1 VSHSLSTVAP
11 VTRSQTGRA
20 RPLPPEERRAALI
33 AATVPLVCELGTK
46 VTTRQIAEA
55 AGVAEGT
62 IFRVFDDKDELV
74 SAAVGAVLDP
84 VPLIAELDGID
95 RTLPLRERMTALVGV
110 MQRRLLRVFGLLSA
124 LGMVGPPDQLQ
135 EHKDKVRPTN
145 EMVFDAVERILAP
158 DRDRFRCPIREVA
171 HILRLVTFSGSHPLI
186 SDGRMLTA
194 EQIVSVVLD
203 GLLEHDDLTHDDPQR
218 SSHRGNH

>member
-1 VSHSLSTVAP
+1 
-11 VTRSQTGRA
+11 VTRPQTGRA
-20 RPLPPEERRAALI
+20 RPLPPDERRAALI
-33 AATVPLVCELGTK
+33 HATVPLVCEHGTK

-62 IFRVFDDKDELV
+62 IFRVFTDKDELV

-84 VPLIAELDGID
+84 LPLIAELDGID
-95 RTLPLRERMTALVGV
+95 RTLPLRERMTALAGI
-110 MQRRLLRVFGLLSA
+110 MQRRLRRVFGLMSA
-124 LGMVGPPDQLQ
+124 LGMVGGPDQLK

-145 EMVFDAVERILAP
+145 EMLFAAIERLLAA
-158 DRDRFRCPIREVA
+158 DRDQFRCPLQEAA

-186 SDGRMLTA
+186 SDGRMLTP

-203 GLLEHDDLTHDDPQR
+203 GLLVSDDP
-218 SSHRGNH
+218 H